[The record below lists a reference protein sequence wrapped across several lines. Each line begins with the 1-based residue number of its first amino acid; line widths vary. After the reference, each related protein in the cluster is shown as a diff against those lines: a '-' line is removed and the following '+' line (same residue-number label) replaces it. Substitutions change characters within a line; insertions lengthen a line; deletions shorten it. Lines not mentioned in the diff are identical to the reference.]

1 MSVKYESEGVVFND
15 VIAGIHTGG
24 QKITGYEY
32 TYDENGNIIEPQPIV
47 NSIDIDWNNAQ
58 VPGLENSIDSTA
70 ALLKVIGTLNN
81 DFKELNT
88 TFNSKVQ
95 EIIEESSPKEK
106 YKHVLLTQEE
116 YEALEEYEENTLY
129 LVISGDGEY
138 NPTPTPEPSSDPFE
152 NITTNLIVSYLNDEG
167 ITQEDVYSED
177 GVITLDPQKSY
188 TLNGSLKG
196 SILIDVSALS
206 KVNNDTELIF
216 DNVTILS
223 DTNNAITYKLA
234 SNQKAAKS
242 LKVTLLANTENYIYC
257 TEEAENTEDQI
268 GAIYSM
274 NNLFVQGAGYL
285 ALKTKSGHGFKADDI
300 NLCGSHIWID
310 APHDGI
316 HGRDIHIIGGVYSI
330 NNCNDA
336 IGTSTSGRVML
347 YDGNII
353 TNNIVEN
360 IIDSK
365 NKGLYFSEDLLTEE
379 QLSNCN
385 NMLLLNEENYKLIYG
400 DNVGKIEVLPG
411 QPDFEQGINDSGE
424 EVQLDTTT
432 GKYIISDEKGNKGKY
447 IVVSGYINKP
457 IEFSGYGQRQGDSV
471 TLYLYNAFIDTHHNT
486 STGSELQSIYYADSD
501 SNIKLM
507 AVQDTVNIIKN
518 NYVSNSDDA
527 STFDSDCVKSENNIE
542 VELKNN
548 SYLYISSLYSDGID
562 GEEVKITDSKGS
574 LIVSRCG
581 QRGIKGDAIVIGPN
595 ANIEKGKIDCIIDDT
610 NDKYSTFDGICYIKN
625 NCKIYMPEIVNST
638 NVKNS
643 GFADIY
649 CRNGKATKGN
659 FSTTNTELN
668 GVLIIGSIGAVGTI
682 IMGYAKKFYYNE
694 VIEIDADAQYTPI
707 PNKGTP
713 TIVNEVEP
721 TNETKLIID
730 F

>member
-1 MSVKYESEGVVFND
+1 MNFKYGNTVTFRDIIN
-15 VIAGIHTGG
+15 AGLFTGG
-24 QKITGYEY
+24 PKIAKGKYRKDENNNITG
-32 TYDENGNIIEPQPIV
+32 NMPVINA
-47 NSIDIDWNNAQ
+47 IDIDWCNANVIGLDEPITSTGQLLSIIGQLSAQ
-58 VPGLENSIDSTA
+58 V
-70 ALLKVIGTLNN
+70 NN
-81 DFKELNT
+81 LAQKTDNLDGIKH
-88 TFNSKVQ
+88 
-95 EIIEESSPKEK
+95 II
-106 YKHVLLTQEE
+106 LTQEE
-116 YEALEEYEENTLY
+116 YEALEKYEENTLY
-129 LVISGDGEY
+129 LVIGEDEEY
-138 NPTPTPEPSSDPFE
+138 APTPTPGPTPEPSDDPFE

-167 ITQEDVYSED
+167 IIQEDVYSED
-177 GVITLDPQKSY
+177 GVITLNPQKSY

-196 SILIDVSALS
+196 SILIDVSTLS

-234 SNQKAAKS
+234 SGQKSAKS
-242 LKVTLLANTENYIYC
+242 LKVTLLSNTENYIYC
-257 TEEAENTEDQI
+257 TEEAENNEDQI

-274 NNLFVQGAGYL
+274 NNLFVQGVGYL

-336 IGTSTSGRVML
+336 IGTSSTGRVLL

-353 TNNIVEN
+353 TNNIAEH

-379 QLSNCN
+379 QLSKCN

-400 DNVGKIEVLPG
+400 DNAGKIEVLPG
-411 QPDFEQGINDSGE
+411 QPDFENGINDSGE

-432 GKYIISDEKGNKGKY
+432 GKYIISNEKENKGKY
-447 IVVSGYINKP
+447 VVVYGYINKP
-457 IEFSGYGQRQGDSV
+457 IEFSGYGQTQGDSV
-471 TLYLYNAFIDTHHNT
+471 TLYLHNAFINTHDNVST
-486 STGSELQSIYYADSD
+486 SGELQSIYYGSEA
-501 SNIKLM
+501 SNIKIM

-548 SYLYISSLYSDGID
+548 SYLYISSLYSDGLD
-562 GEEVKITDSKGS
+562 GGEVKITDSKGS
-574 LIVSRCG
+574 LIISKCG
-581 QRGIKGDAIVIGPN
+581 QRGIKGNAIVIGPN
-595 ANIEKGKIDCIIDDT
+595 AVITESNIDYCITDKT

-625 NCKIYMPEIVNST
+625 NCKIYIPEIVNGPDEVSR
-638 NVKNS
+638 KNS

-649 CRNGKATKGN
+649 CRNGKASKNKGQ
-659 FSTTNTELN
+659 FATTNIELN
-668 GVLIIGSIGAVGTI
+668 GVLIIGTIGAVNKI
-682 IMGYAKKFYYNE
+682 NMGNAKKFYYNE
-694 VIEIDADAQYTPI
+694 VIERTDDIQYDTI
-707 PNKGTP
+707 PVIGKP
-713 TIVNEVEP
+713 TIANEVEP
-721 TNETKLIID
+721 ANETKLIID